1 MNELRLNTKGI
12 KQQNTTEKLCKLWGQ
27 KKGIIRKK
35 ASPYFS
41 RIRQPVKKARFT
53 IPTNTLQSHQLC
65 FRFAV
70 NRLMQVT
77 SVQEESTTV
86 R

>member
-1 MNELRLNTKGI
+1 VNELRLNTKGI

-35 ASPYFS
+35 AVPYFS
-41 RIRQPVKKARFT
+41 KVRQPVKKVVFATPT
-53 IPTNTLQSHQLC
+53 IPLQSRQLC
-65 FRFAV
+65 VSVAV
-70 NRLMQVT
+70 NRFMQAT
-77 SVQEESTTV
+77 SVQEDSSTV